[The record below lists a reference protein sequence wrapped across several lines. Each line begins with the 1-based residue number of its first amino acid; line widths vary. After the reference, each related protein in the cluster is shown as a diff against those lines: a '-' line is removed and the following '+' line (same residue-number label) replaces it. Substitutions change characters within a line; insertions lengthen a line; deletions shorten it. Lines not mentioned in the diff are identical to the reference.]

1 MKLDYLLI
9 EKETERYEWKN
20 IIVTDTRDHKI
31 QKRTM
36 FNKGR
41 FFKVAKIKT
50 IFRLSWNG
58 KRFADSKEMDKFKKF
73 NPGMNENLNLYLR
86 KNYK

>member
-1 MKLDYLLI
+1 MKIDYLSI

-20 IIVTDTRDHKI
+20 IIVTDTRDQKI
-31 QKRTM
+31 SKKTT

-41 FFKVAKIKT
+41 FFKVPRIKT

-58 KRFADSKEMDKFKKF
+58 SRFAKSIEFDKFSKAHPDMIEK
-73 NPGMNENLNLYLR
+73 LNKYL
-86 KNYK
+86 KENYK